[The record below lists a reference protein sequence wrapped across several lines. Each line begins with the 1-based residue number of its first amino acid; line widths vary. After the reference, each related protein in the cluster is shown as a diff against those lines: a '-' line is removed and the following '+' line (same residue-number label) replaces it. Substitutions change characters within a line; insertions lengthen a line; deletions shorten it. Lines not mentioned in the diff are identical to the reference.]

1 VFAVPRSTAISRPRN
16 ASALLMWNEDLP
28 DGHAGCFWI
37 LLQDLLAETSAHGPS
52 SFIYQRRAA

>member
-1 VFAVPRSTAISRPRN
+1 
-16 ASALLMWNEDLP
+16 MWNEDLP
-28 DGHAGCFWI
+28 DGHAGCLK